1 MSSNAMRALLER
13 AQADSS
19 VEQALRAVFAKM
31 DVDALVRLGADKGC
45 FVSRDDAAV
54 FFEVAAFASS
64 KELTPEELETVA
76 GGGLIYMSS
85 GTSTTTV
92 TSTPPPPP
100 RTPPPPPPGS

>member
-1 MSSNAMRALLER
+1 MSSNAMHALLER

-92 TSTPPPPP
+92 SSTPPPPP